1 MIVSLVCSHTSSMIQ
16 QGGAIH
22 QPYFV
27 ITGVEAQLSK
37 VRTYMDGSTFLFV

>member
-1 MIVSLVCSHTSSMIQ
+1 MIVSLVCGHTSSMIQ

-27 ITGVEAQLSK
+27 ITGVDAQQMK
-37 VRTYMDGSTFLFV
+37 VRT